1 MTNYNYKKD
10 IGKHGLR
17 PSLASAFLTRAGSQF
32 GNSEKLWQHACQAS
46 PRQEDPLRQH
56 QPWRRPGRDGSLK
69 KILEKLKN
77 TSLEQSQKRRLVGG
91 GIIVRK
97 AYCAGQLEFLQC
109 MRPSKWF
116 DMSIWGE
123 GLPRN
128 SGIWVQLF
136 WVSEFGFGFLG

>member
-91 GIIVRK
+91 GI
-97 AYCAGQLEFLQC
+97 
-109 MRPSKWF
+109 
-116 DMSIWGE
+116 MSE
-123 GLPRN
+123 KPT
-128 SGIWVQLF
+128 VQG
-136 WVSEFGFGFLG
+136 S